1 MKKIYLLICCSFL
14 CIESKAQAD
23 LPLDPDTGTS
33 VPVDGGIVTVTL
45 IAAAYGAKRKSK
57 QNKESNDDI

>member
-1 MKKIYLLICCSFL
+1 MKKISVLTFFLVSFGYVL
-14 CIESKAQAD
+14 AQNIETEI
-23 LPLDPDTGTS
+23 DPDAT

>member
-1 MKKIYLLICCSFL
+1 MKKVFLIMAMFCSVQIL
-14 CIESKAQAD
+14 SAQEE
-23 LPLDPDTGTS
+23 DPEATG